1 MLRHLCF
8 LLFFFSL
15 CVSLG
20 LEVVRV
26 FQGQWGERKEHHRSP
41 HQPQPQIKPTISLKC
56 IKLLPLSMGMV
67 WPMTTAL
74 AGFSLADNDR
84 TLLGKQ
90 ITIDLVYSQ
99 WSCN

>member
-1 MLRHLCF
+1 MLRHLCCF
-8 LLFFFSL
+8 SFFPV
-15 CVSLG
+15 CSLG

-41 HQPQPQIKPTISLKC
+41 HQTPPQIKPTISLKC